1 MKRIAS
7 LKVELTLFAFIALI
21 ISVSS
26 FFYLQKNPIIQ
37 SNKSDQEK
45 IAWVNSL
52 YSHYFKK
59 DIEKINLND
68 KNICEKF
75 NAMSIEHGF
84 NFYIVKKDGEVI
96 ASSNKD
102 IKRLDE
108 NKIIDGKREILNLK
122 VDKNM
127 SLITGC
133 NYLKDGYYVYFSSLS
148 RSDNE
153 FTTILMAI
161 FTFVVIFSLLS
172 LGRINYIVNIKKS
185 IKIITQG
192 KLSYRVQLKYR
203 NELRE
208 LAEDINY
215 MASELEIEDEK
226 RKEFLTNI
234 SHDLRTPLTSILG
247 YLNMIKEQK
256 YKDDSEFKSYIEKV
270 TSKSLFLKSMLDDFF
285 QYSKLSSR
293 DIEVNSNNIYI
304 QELVRQ
310 LVEEEE
316 PVFQHKN
323 LKICSSLAEE
333 PIQVKGDGELLVR
346 AVSNLLSNALKYSKQ
361 GTEVNIK
368 VYKERIRKDTFSV
381 ISVGN
386 VPKDHV
392 SKDDIQNFFKRQYKK
407 DKSRN
412 SEGSGLGLSIVKE
425 ILRLHNGYVEGS
437 IKDDKLIFK
446 MLIRT
451 Y

>member
-1 MKRIAS
+1 M
-7 LKVELTLFAFIALI
+7 
-21 ISVSS
+21 
-26 FFYLQKNPIIQ
+26 
-37 SNKSDQEK
+37 
-45 IAWVNSL
+45 
-52 YSHYFKK
+52 
-59 DIEKINLND
+59 
-68 KNICEKF
+68 
-75 NAMSIEHGF
+75 
-84 NFYIVKKDGEVI
+84 
-96 ASSNKD
+96 D
-102 IKRLDE
+102 IKRLDA
-108 NKIIDGKREILNLK
+108 NKIIDGKREILNLE

-161 FTFVVIFSLLS
+161 FTFIVIFSLLS

-234 SHDLRTPLTSILG
+234 SHDLRTPLTSILE

-256 YKDDSEFKSYIEKV
+256 YKDGSEFKSYIDKV
-270 TSKSLFLKSMLDDFF
+270 SSKSLFLKSMLDDFF

-293 DIEVNSNNIYI
+293 DIEVNSNTIYI

-323 LKICSSLAEE
+323 LL
-333 PIQVKGDGELLVR
+333 
-346 AVSNLLSNALKYSKQ
+346 N
-361 GTEVNIK
+361 
-368 VYKERIRKDTFSV
+368 
-381 ISVGN
+381 
-386 VPKDHV
+386 
-392 SKDDIQNFFKRQYKK
+392 
-407 DKSRN
+407 
-412 SEGSGLGLSIVKE
+412 
-425 ILRLHNGYVEGS
+425 
-437 IKDDKLIFK
+437 
-446 MLIRT
+446 
-451 Y
+451 